1 MLPQDRLLFLVVIL
15 SPENYMIIGFVSTS
29 DDIEVVADLCL
40 LRIVLCLL
48 RILLCFLRILLCLLR
63 IVLCLLCGER
73 FFKLS
78 VSRRSLRFGSILINF
93 SAVSCWIDQQSLSI
107 TVFLWVGSFEVAIW
121 ADTQEIYLVVG
132 DFVIEQIQEVTF
144 TLGQ

>member
-29 DDIEVVADLCL
+29 DDIGVVAD
-40 LRIVLCLL
+40 LCLL